1 MRILLFALCS
11 LLYSFQ
17 LNAQNNIS
25 GKVIDVTTKE
35 PLPFASIFVSQ
46 AKIGNDSLKIGT
58 STNDKGEFTIQNLN
72 IGNAKI
78 SISFIGY
85 LKIERKIRI
94 PEDNNLGIIALQPET
109 SLLKEVSVKAQKN
122 TASLNLD
129 KRVFNVSDGITT
141 IGGTA
146 ENLLRN
152 IPSLSI
158 DASGSAVLR
167 NSSATIYING
177 KPTQLSLAQIPA
189 NQIESVEVISNPSA
203 KYEAA
208 ATGGIVNLVLK
219 KNRISG
225 YNGTA
230 SAGVGNAGRFDGMVN
245 IEMNTGKWSVSGI
258 YNANATQNILDNYA
272 YRTNYASNGAIS
284 SYFNQNTGI
293 KLNNVFQN
301 SRISADYNFNKNNTI
316 SVAGIYVLGKFN
328 SLTNQTYEN
337 FDARHIQ
344 TTYGSRN
351 TSPNNTFN
359 NKGIEL
365 DWKHSFAQKGRKL
378 SFTSGFNHN
387 NVSNAADWLTTSL
400 NADGSNQ
407 TGSPEKDKIAG
418 STIGNQLVTQL
429 DYTHPINDSTKW
441 ELGLRSLTYIRDQQ
455 YFFNQLQ
462 EPTNSYKLLPDYSQN
477 ARITETVN
485 AFYALYTTRLKH
497 NFSLQAGLRIEQS
510 SLKGVSRF
518 EPASTFGYFYPSS
531 NGKNFIKSLF
541 PSFALSKKL
550 SEESEIG
557 INLSRKIGRPGWRQI
572 FIGIQ
577 SSDKQN
583 ITIGNPALQPEFVNT
598 AELNY
603 NKSFGKTN
611 WLSAAYYIYED
622 NTIKPFIQPSTTD
635 PSILVTTFTNV
646 KVDIQG
652 GFENTLTFYLVKNLS
667 VLASLNVFNFTLQT
681 DTYSKSLWTSR
692 SKLNLTYKFKGN
704 VTAQLSGSYD
714 TKSPSLQGYRGAICA
729 ADFAVRKSF
738 WNNKGS
744 LAFTVNDIFNSRK
757 QISIYDQPSAYQESM
772 TRREVRFYKLTLQLP
787 LNRKSTST
795 VKKKNTNSTRP
806 EVDFSN

>member
-1 MRILLFALCS
+1 MRILLIVLTLS
-11 LLYSFQ
+11 LYS
-17 LNAQNNIS
+17 LELIAQNSIN
-25 GKVIDVTTKE
+25 GKLIDATTKE
-35 PLPFASIFVSQ
+35 ALPFASILVSQ
-46 AKIGNDSLKIGT
+46 ARIGTDSLKIGS
-58 STNDKGEFTIQNLN
+58 STNEKGEFLIQNLA
-72 IGNAKI
+72 IGKAKI
-78 SISFIGY
+78 SISFVGY
-85 LKIERKIRI
+85 LKIEKTIRI
-94 PEDNNLGIIALQPET
+94 PEETNLGIISLQAET
-109 SLLKEVSVKAQKN
+109 SILKEVSVKAQKN
-122 TASLNLD
+122 TATLNLD
-129 KRVFNVSDGITT
+129 KRVFNVSDGITS

-158 DASGSAVLR
+158 DADGSAILR

-219 KNRISG
+219 KNRAAG

-230 SAGVGNAGRFDGMVN
+230 SVGIGNAGRFDGMLN
-245 IEMNTGKWSVSGI
+245 AEMNRGKWNLSVL
-258 YNANATQNILDNYA
+258 YNANATQNLLDNYA
-272 YRTNYASNGAIS
+272 YRTNFSNNGVVS
-284 SYFNQNTGI
+284 SYFNQNTNI

-301 SRISADYNFNKNNTI
+301 SRIAADYNINKNNTI
-316 SVAGIYVLGKFN
+316 SIAGIYVLGKFN
-328 SLTNQTYEN
+328 SLTNQSYDN
-337 FDARHIQ
+337 FDANHIR
-344 TTYGSRN
+344 TTYGERR
-351 TSPNNTFN
+351 TTPNNTFN
-359 NKGIEL
+359 NKGLEL
-365 DWKHSFAQKGRKL
+365 DWKHNFPQKGRTL
-378 SFTSGFNHN
+378 SFTSGYNHN

-400 NADGSNQ
+400 NIDGTNQ
-407 TGSPEKDKIAG
+407 VGSPEKDKIAG
-418 STIGNQLVTQL
+418 NTIGNQLVAQL
-429 DYTHPINDSTKW
+429 DYSHPINDSTKW

-455 YFFNQLQ
+455 YFFNQFQ
-462 EPTNSYKLLPDYSQN
+462 EATNSYKLLADYSQN

-485 AFYALYTTRLKH
+485 ALYALYTTRLKH
-497 NFSLQAGLRIEQS
+497 NISLQAGLRIEQS
-510 SLKGVSRF
+510 SLQGVSRF
-518 EPASTFGYFYPSS
+518 EPATTFGYYYPSTT
-531 NGKNFIKSLF
+531 GKNWIKALF
-541 PSFALSKKL
+541 PSFAISKKL
-550 SEESEIG
+550 GEESEIG
-557 INLSRKIGRPGWRQI
+557 LNLSRKIGRPGWRQI

-611 WLSAAYYIYED
+611 WLSSAYYIYED
-622 NTIKPFIQPSTTD
+622 NTIKPFVQPSTTD

-652 GFENTLTFYLVKNLS
+652 GFENTVTFYAVKNLS

-681 DTYSKSLWTSR
+681 DTYSKSLWTAR

-704 VTAQLSGSYD
+704 LSAQLSGNYD
-714 TKSPSLQGYRGAICA
+714 AKSPSLQGYRKPIRA
-729 ADFAVRKSF
+729 ADFAIRKTF

-744 LAFTVNDIFNSRK
+744 IAFTVNDIFNSRK
-757 QISIYDQPSAYQESM
+757 QISIYDQATAYQESM
-772 TRREVRFYKLTLQLP
+772 NRREVRFYKLTLQLP
-787 LNRKSTST
+787 LNRKSTT
-795 VKKKNTNSTRP
+795 NVKKKNSNSTRP